1 MASFSPLAGGPR
13 SESAEAFLLPNPG
26 SSHVLLCSFLP
37 PAFFSELGF
46 QPAMALPALRVTFML
61 RPPRCLGISCQ
72 SLIHANS
79 GSPPSL
85 DPSLCSYGS
94 MRPTHMDTG
103 LDLGAVQPSGK
114 LVAIGRSLTAEGHGD
129 REQLL
134 SIQPALPW
142 CRLFLALCWGAWE
155 PRRRVRPFPCSPS
168 EERTDEETGP
178 LRPASA

>member
-13 SESAEAFLLPNPG
+13 SESAKAFLLPNPG
-26 SSHVLLCSFLP
+26 SSHMLLCSFLP
-37 PAFFSELGF
+37 PGFFSELGF
-46 QPAMALPALRVTFML
+46 QLSMALPA
-61 RPPRCLGISCQ
+61 PRCLGISCQ
-72 SLIHANS
+72 SLIHANL

-114 LVAIGRSLTAEGHGD
+114 LVAMGRSLTAEGHGV

-134 SIQPALPW
+134 SIPPALPP
-142 CRLFLALCWGAWE
+142 CRLFLALCWGAWK
-155 PRRRVRPFPCSPS
+155 PWRRIRPFPCSPS
-168 EERTDEETGP
+168 EERTDKETGP